1 MMLDHNK
8 ARFKLASLALLT
20 LAACSTL
27 PPEASKPALE
37 LPTVATAKSEDL
49 NQWWLRYQDP
59 ALNALI
65 EQSLQYNAD
74 IKAAVARVDE
84 AAALLASA
92 RSDLT
97 PSGNL
102 SISGNRS
109 QASEKGAVAR
119 PVGTYLS
126 NTFSAGV
133 NLSYEV
139 DLWGR
144 VRANNSAALGQLI
157 SNREALSALRS
168 SLAAQVARAY
178 FSLLATD
185 RKLALTQ
192 QTLRTREEALAL
204 TQKRLDAGTA
214 NSLQLQQALSER
226 DAVAANLP
234 GLISARAQSERA
246 LQVLAGA
253 SPRAIIES
261 PVKRSQA
268 DSLPDAPA
276 VPAGLSSDLLT
287 RRPDIRQA
295 EADLATAQAKVSE
308 ARAHY
313 YPQLVLTGNVG
324 QESAKLSDLF
334 SGPALIWAVGAAL
347 TQPIFGLRQIDA
359 QVDAAK
365 ARGVQS
371 EANYVKTVQ
380 TAFKE
385 VYDALG
391 TMRAASE
398 TLVLQQQRSK
408 ALSESLRIAQRRYDA
423 GLAQYLDILDAQRN
437 LYAVDTDRIDAQA
450 NRLNASVDL
459 FRALGGGW

>member
-1 MMLDHNK
+1 MLDYNK

-37 LPTVATAKSEDL
+37 LPTVTTAKSEDL
-49 NQWWLRYQDP
+49 NQWWQRYQDP

-84 AAALLASA
+84 AAALLSSA
-92 RSDLT
+92 RSNLT
-97 PSGNL
+97 PTADL
-102 SISGNRS
+102 SISANRS

-126 NTFSAGV
+126 NTFSTGV

-157 SNREALSALRS
+157 SNREALNALRS

-204 TQKRLDAGTA
+204 TQKRLDGGTA
-214 NSLQLQQALSER
+214 NSLQLQQAQSER

-234 GLISARAQSERA
+234 NLIAAQAQSERA

-253 SPRAIIES
+253 SPRAIIEA

-268 DSLPDAPA
+268 SSLPDAPA

-308 ARAHY
+308 ARARY

-347 TQPIFGLRQIDA
+347 TQPIFGLRDIDA

-391 TMRAASE
+391 TMRAASD

-423 GLAQYLDILDAQRN
+423 GVSQYLDVLDAQRS
-437 LYAVDTDRIDAQA
+437 LYAVDSDRIDAQA